1 MAFDLDDEENKATR
15 IANGASKERKDENMD
30 IEVGEYV
37 RTKDGII
44 AQIKSIDYE
53 ADIYRFDRI
62 IYINDFEMKND
73 VLYNNEMFK
82 KVIARHS
89 KELIDLI
96 DKDDYVN
103 GYKVIKLK
111 DGFANGTMEI
121 VLSNNTIIY
130 RHHSEDIETIL
141 TKENYMANCYKVGGE
156 DENRRTNKE

>member
-1 MAFDLDDEENKATR
+1 ME
-15 IANGASKERKDENMD
+15 

-37 RTKDGII
+37 RTINGEIGI
-44 AQIKSIDYE
+44 
-53 ADIYRFDRI
+53 FDRYSSRKENSLYKSPFNCFI
-62 IYINDFEMKND
+62 KIKNRKTPIQCCEDYIVK
-73 VLYNNEMFK
+73 
-82 KVIARHS
+82 HS
-89 KELIDLI
+89 KQLIDLI

-141 TKENYMANCYKVGGE
+141 TKESYMANCYKVGGE
-156 DENRRTNKE
+156 DE

>member
-1 MAFDLDDEENKATR
+1 MAFDLDDEENEATR
-15 IANGASKERKDENMD
+15 KMNGASKERKDENMD

-37 RTKDGII
+37 RTKDGKIDKVI
-44 AQIKSIDYE
+44 NSNFYMGIYVECEKGLYLIKS
-53 ADIYRFDRI
+53 
-62 IYINDFEMKND
+62 MVK
-73 VLYNNEMFK
+73 
-82 KVIARHS
+82 HS

-96 DKDDYVN
+96 EVGDYVN

-141 TKENYMANCYKVGGE
+141 TKESYIANCYKVGGE
-156 DENRRTNKE
+156 QVV

>member
-1 MAFDLDDEENKATR
+1 MAFDLDDEENEATR
-15 IANGASKERKDENMD
+15 KMNGASKERKDENMD

-37 RTKDGII
+37 RTRAGHFYKITRIDENGLIYWNKIQCGWSMEQLKDIVV
-44 AQIKSIDYE
+44 K
-53 ADIYRFDRI
+53 
-62 IYINDFEMKND
+62 
-73 VLYNNEMFK
+73 
-82 KVIARHS
+82 HS
-89 KELIDLI
+89 KQLIDLI

-141 TKENYMANCYKVGGE
+141 TKESYMANCYKVGGE
-156 DENRRTNKE
+156 DETN

>member
-1 MAFDLDDEENKATR
+1 MAFDLDDEENEATR
-15 IANGASKERKDENMD
+15 KMNGASKERKDENMD

-37 RTKDGII
+37 RTKDGKIDKVI
-44 AQIKSIDYE
+44 NSNFYMGIYVECEKGLYLIKS
-53 ADIYRFDRI
+53 
-62 IYINDFEMKND
+62 MVK
-73 VLYNNEMFK
+73 
-82 KVIARHS
+82 HS
-89 KELIDLI
+89 KQLIDLI

-141 TKENYMANCYKVGGE
+141 TKESYIANCYKVGGLYGR
-156 DENRRTNKE
+156 NQ

>member
-1 MAFDLDDEENKATR
+1 MAFDLDDEENEATR
-15 IANGASKERKDENMD
+15 KMNGASKERKDENMD

-37 RTKDGII
+37 RTINGEIGI
-44 AQIKSIDYE
+44 
-53 ADIYRFDRI
+53 FDRYSSRKENSLYKSPFNCFI
-62 IYINDFEMKND
+62 KIKNRKTPIQCCEDYIVK
-73 VLYNNEMFK
+73 
-82 KVIARHS
+82 HS
-89 KELIDLI
+89 KQLIDLI

-141 TKENYMANCYKVGGE
+141 TKESYIANCYKVGGE
-156 DENRRTNKE
+156 DE